1 MKTFIRSTKRMRR
14 VLFSFIQSELLC
26 CTNGSQW
33 VQVRVCTEVT
43 SDTASNGRLIGFPG
57 SY

>member
-1 MKTFIRSTKRMRR
+1 MRR

-26 CTNGSQW
+26 CTKGSQW
-33 VQVRVCTEVT
+33 VQERVRTEVT